1 MTMETEPLP
10 PRNLANT
17 LQRALSSNVV
27 VVGEPQDLF
36 EAGLEVLPTA
46 WEHAVPGHGSCW
58 SAIGQANASW
68 VWVVRAGR
76 FDGEQWSMVVDAFE
90 RSAAKSLVLVV
101 VNVSGS
107 GASLRRALESLA
119 FAAGLRKHA
128 GYYLMLDYEAL
139 HHDTGPLIVP
149 LEKLPSAALEVYPL
163 PALKEERD
171 LHMDMLREAGE
182 RSDGHVIRYHLAA
195 ELVRPGDHV
204 LDAAC
209 GLGYGSYVLSQ
220 STRCASVLGVD
231 GSDYAI
237 SYAQQNFGATDQRL
251 SFRRGWLPDDLA
263 DLPDESFDLVISFE
277 TLEHIA
283 NPTGLLAEFH
293 RVLRPGGRIIVS
305 VPNDWSDESGK
316 DPNPYHLHVYTLD
329 TLRQQFS
336 RHFVRERLH
345 QQIASGCKRRS
356 TGNSWAP
363 LPRTLREVPV
373 DTAMV
378 PDSEWWVMS
387 GSKPERAAIIDYNAP
402 GYASQQPPWA
412 QTAGSEHLANGLVL
426 AMHCVPA
433 SVDSAVEAFWSRLG
447 QQLAQRG
454 HTLVL
459 LSSTPV
465 SDPSLQVIEVPYVL
479 TAFLRQFDIE
489 PSAAEVVSEQAI
501 YDTVSWYGC
510 SHDDARDSLR
520 LARAFMRDVLDT
532 LRPAAVLGWH
542 WHLPITQ
549 VLREC
554 AQSAGLPWW
563 TAERGWVRNTLM
575 FDLGG
580 THLLGEAHTSLS
592 IDRARARYQPSPVVL
607 EALRQRATEAAS
619 LGRYAGAARMS
630 REALRDKLGIPP
642 GAQVGVLFT
651 HGEPGM
657 NSMGTA
663 VVREFHDLSSE
674 LLQARVEDLS
684 RALLARGFWL
694 LVQEHPFNAPAG
706 RCLRLPGHERVIP
719 VQENVSSLLDTADV
733 CLFTLATLQFDA
745 VFLDKPLG
753 LLSRSA
759 LYRDGTPPFMGDFD
773 NAEAFLDELL
783 DATAWPARFESLRA
797 DVAFMFEHCLIDI
810 ESEAV
815 NAGAAEW
822 AEHLARLRRPV
833 DVAFHHRVER
843 FLQQWAAH
851 A

>member
-1 MTMETEPLP
+1 MTMDTERLL

-149 LEKLPSAALEVYPL
+149 LEKLPPAALEVYPL

-251 SFRRGWLPDDLA
+251 SFRHGWLPDDLA
-263 DLPDESFDLVISFE
+263 DLPDDSFDLVVSFE
-277 TLEHIA
+277 TLEHIE

-305 VPNDWSDESGK
+305 VPNDWSDETGK
-316 DPNPYHLHVYTLD
+316 DPNPHHLHVYTLD

-373 DTAMV
+373 DTALA

-387 GSKPERAAIIDYNAP
+387 GSKPERGATVDYGAP
-402 GYASQQPPWA
+402 GYAALQPPWA
-412 QTAGSEHLANGLVL
+412 QTAGHEHLANGLVL

-433 SVDSAVEAFWSRLG
+433 AVDPAVEAFWSQLG

-459 LSSTPV
+459 LSTTPV
-465 SDPSLQVIEVPYVL
+465 SDPALQVIDMPFEL
-479 TAFLRQFDIE
+479 TAFARQFATV
-489 PSAAEVVSEQAI
+489 PSSGVEVSEQAVH
-501 YDTVSWYGC
+501 DAVSWYGC
-510 SHDDARDSLR
+510 DHDEARDNLR
-520 LARAFMRDVLDT
+520 LAKAFLRDLLDT
-532 LRPAAVLGWH
+532 LRPAAVLGWQG
-542 WHLPITQ
+542 LNPLTR
-549 VLREC
+549 VLRDCVHTAE
-554 AQSAGLPWW
+554 LPWW

-580 THLLGEAHTSLS
+580 NHLLGETHTSLTS
-592 IDRARARYQPSPVVL
+592 ARARARYQPSEGIL
-607 EALRQRATEAAS
+607 QTLKQRATDAVG
-619 LGRYAGAARMS
+619 LGRYAGARRLS
-630 REALRDKLGIPP
+630 REALRGKLGIPP
-642 GAQVGVLFT
+642 DAPVAVLFT

-663 VVREFHDLSSE
+663 AVREMHDLSSE
-674 LLQARVEDLS
+674 LLQCRVDDLS
-684 RALLARGFWL
+684 RSLIARGYWL

-706 RCLRLPGHERVIP
+706 RCLRLPVHERILP
-719 VQENVSSLLDTADV
+719 VQENVSSLLDAADV
-733 CLFTLATLQFDA
+733 GLFTLATLQFDA

-773 NAEAFLDELL
+773 NAGAFLDDLL
-783 DATAWPARFESLRA
+783 DATAWPARFESLRT

-810 ESEAV
+810 EPGVVA
-815 NAGAAEW
+815 AGAAEW
-822 AEHLARLRRPV
+822 AAHLARLHRPL
-833 DVAFHHRVER
+833 DVRLTSRIET
-843 FLQQWAAH
+843 FLGRWVA
-851 A
+851 